1 MNKFSE
7 NKLSEKKVLGIL
19 AIVFGGF
26 GLLLSWVPIVNN
38 FAFVLGVIALLLGL
52 IGILVNRKNKK
63 VLSVIGTMISIATIA
78 LVLFTQS
85 VYLNAID
92 KASNSFYKQTS
103 VVSNDSSSSKY
114 KSESDKSSN
123 QPVIKDNKLTKSDY
137 DSIVIGY
144 SLTGVG
150 GTNFEDMKAKFGNP
164 MNTITSDVAGKK
176 MLIVSWYADGSAGAN
191 VTVTFYEQEDGSYLA
206 ASKSSFGM

>member
-38 FAFVLGVIALLLGL
+38 FAFVLGVIALLLGF

-123 QPVIKDNKLTKSDY
+123 KPVIKDNKLTKSDY

-176 MLIVSWYADGSAGAN
+176 MLIASWYADGSAGAN

>member
-1 MNKFSE
+1 M

-38 FAFVLGVIALLLGL
+38 FAFVLGVIALVLGL

-63 VLSVIGTMISIATIA
+63 VLSVIGTMISIATVA

-114 KSESDKSSN
+114 KSESNGSSN
-123 QPVIKDNKLTKSDY
+123 KPVVKYNKLTKSDY

-150 GTNFEDMKAKFGNP
+150 GTSFEDMKEKFGNP
-164 MNTITSDVAGKK
+164 MNTTTSDVAGKK
-176 MLIVSWYADGSAGAN
+176 MVIASWYTDGSVGAN

-206 ASKSSFGM
+206 ASKASFGME